1 MILNEHIFWLSA
13 ERLAWG
19 LGRVTVSYSTRLAPL
34 RRDRARAHT
43 RHADR
48 PARLARLS
56 GGRETGRR
64 QVPEGMGVGAT
75 LGLPIASSA
84 Q

>member
-1 MILNEHIFWLSA
+1 MRESEREGTWAVPRSA
-13 ERLAWG
+13 ACADVRG
-19 LGRVTVSYSTRLAPL
+19 
-34 RRDRARAHT
+34 RARACAGV
-43 RHADR
+43 R
-48 PARLARLS
+48 ARACAGVRGRARA
-56 GGRETGRR
+56 GRR